1 MTLPTFFIIGA
12 AKAGTTSLHF
22 YLDEHPQIQMSA
34 NKEPNFFGGPANGI
48 PYPPRR
54 VGSLEEYERLFDP
67 AVAVRGEASAGYTNY
82 PRRQGVP
89 ERIKQLVPKAK
100 FLYIV
105 RDPIS
110 RTVSHY
116 QDSVAIGKQRKSLR
130 EALGDLS
137 DPWLPLTCHSRY
149 AAQLELYL
157 RHFSQ
162 ESMMVIDQAD
172 LLGDRRTTLREIF
185 AFLSVDDMFDT
196 PRFDDELYRSRDRPV
211 YPASYWRFVEWFI
224 APAAQRIP
232 RGLRRSL
239 RSSFERALLPTAE
252 KPTLDDALRARLE
265 DLYAGDVA
273 CLRALTGKAFPTWSI

>member
-22 YLDEHPQIQMSA
+22 YLDQHPQIQMSA
-34 NKEPNFFGGPANGI
+34 NKEPNFFGGPENGV

-54 VGSLEEYERLFDP
+54 VSRLHEYERLFDP

-89 ERIKQLVPKAK
+89 ERIKELVPQAK

-105 RDPIS
+105 RDPVA

-116 QDSVAIGKQRKSLR
+116 QDSVAIGKQRRSLH

-137 DPWLPLTCHSRY
+137 DPCLPLTCHSRY
-149 AAQLELYL
+149 ATQLELYL
-157 RHFSQ
+157 DHFPP
-162 ESMMVIDQAD
+162 ESVMVIDQAD
-172 LLGDRRTTLREIF
+172 LLADRRTTLRDIF
-185 AFLSVDDMFDT
+185 AFLSVDDTFDT
-196 PRFDDELYRSRDRPV
+196 PRFDHELYRSRDRPV
-211 YPASYWRFVEWFI
+211 YPASYWRLVERFL
-224 APAAQRIP
+224 APAAQRVP

-239 RSSFERALLPTAE
+239 RSSVERILLPTVE
-252 KPTLDDALRARLE
+252 KPTLDDALRTRLE
-265 DLYAGDVA
+265 DLYAGDVER
-273 CLRALTGKAFPTWSI
+273 LRALTGKTFPTWSI